1 MVALLQRMGGRLQDR
16 TYVDRLLRAFPEQ
29 DPPVKAGRPAGDGL
43 HGSSATDLDF
53 VEPLTTREEQ
63 ILELLTQR
71 LCDKEIA
78 ARLSISIQTVNFH
91 LKNLYRKLGVSNRR
105 EAAAKAT
112 GRWFLLTPKVLT
124 RLDAAGASVF

>member
-112 GRWFLLTPKVLT
+112 GRWFLLIPKVLT

>member
-63 ILELLTQR
+63 ILERLTQR

-112 GRWFLLTPKVLT
+112 GRWFLLIPKVLT
-124 RLDAAGASVF
+124 RLDAAGASVC

>member
-112 GRWFLLTPKVLT
+112 GR
-124 RLDAAGASVF
+124 

>member
-63 ILELLTQR
+63 ILERLTQR

-112 GRWFLLTPKVLT
+112 GRWFLLIPKVLT

>member
-112 GRWFLLTPKVLT
+112 GRWFLLIPKVLT
-124 RLDAAGASVF
+124 RLDAAGASVC